1 MERACCAGWQSEIYR
16 DTYLKLIYLT
26 YISDVEFAFALSMFE
41 TWGHIRRD
49 MIGRDLTGS
58 QCMHESHD
66 VMDVKLVLVL
76 VKRVTGILYTLSCRH
91 G

>member
-1 MERACCAGWQSEIYR
+1 
-16 DTYLKLIYLT
+16 
-26 YISDVEFAFALSMFE
+26 
-41 TWGHIRRD
+41 
-49 MIGRDLTGS
+49 MIGLDLTGS